1 MPGGAAKGL
10 SNGEQPPG
18 SRCHSASVL
27 PVDVG
32 GRRPMRTR
40 KSMESA
46 GGVRDAGGRGKL
58 GGVWRTG

>member
-10 SNGEQPPG
+10 SIGGQPRG

-27 PVDVG
+27 AVDVR
-32 GRRPMRTR
+32 GRRPMRTK
-40 KSMESA
+40 KSIEST

-58 GGVWRTG
+58 GGV